1 MNLTTVLLNRDS
13 LASKVVREIIGER
26 VVNLAEEYTGGD
38 NNGGGLISQIF
49 NLSSR
54 LVGFVVSAVLS
65 GIGWGLS
72 SLWDIAV
79 EAYFEIKYF
88 DWAQTDAEI
97 KTDLAANDALIAGA
111 FGRLAG
117 TGLVWLTGIGL
128 AVGLSFKFPVVASR
142 VALAIAEEGGQE
154 IRSALTNLI
163 IASRTAAIRSALL
176 GGLLTARKLELFGLK
191 PVINA
196 QKPWTFADE
205 IEKKIEAL
213 PSAGLRA
220 FVSQF
225 GDAVEDSIIEMGYVI
240 SFTLD
245 DYYAAQRFTS
255 QAMLGVERTIELTP
269 NIAVPDERIILEAPQ
284 ELIISDTQNI
294 IAHHQLIDNRDVGQI
309 VGMPEQDYVSPR
321 PQRRKLKVIF
331 RSKEQPPWKLPDG
344 KYAMT
349 AEVNIPDLKP
359 GTTWQ
364 QLKTNITQYTWGKYR
379 VTAHLSN
386 GRQMRVHAVSYSE
399 GEQQLN
405 KYINLSIA
413 EIIRFNHGVT
423 ATDNPLDPSKNIT
436 PQLVY
441 PAYAKLVV
449 GDVRPDGTLQSKSTQ
464 SVRVNLWSD
473 TEPDPPISLA

>member
-13 LASKVVREIIGER
+13 LASKVVAELIGDR
-26 VVNLAEEYTGGD
+26 SVNLAEEYGGGD
-38 NNGGGLISQIF
+38 NNGGGLIAQIF
-49 NLSSR
+49 NLGAR
-54 LVGFVVSAVLS
+54 FAGFLISAVLT
-65 GIGWGLS
+65 GIGWTLS
-72 SLWDIAV
+72 SLWDVAI

-88 DWAQTDAEI
+88 DWAQSDADI
-97 KTDLAANDALIAGA
+97 KSDLAANDALIAGA

-117 TGLVWLTGIGL
+117 TGLVWLTGIGV

-163 IASRTAAIRSALL
+163 IASRQAAIRSMLL

-191 PVINA
+191 PVINS

-245 DYYAAQRFTS
+245 DYYASQRFTE
-255 QAMLGVERTIELTP
+255 QAMLGTERTIELTP
-269 NIAVPDERIILEAPQ
+269 NVAVPDERIILEAPQ
-284 ELIISDTQNI
+284 ELIISDTQNV

-309 VGMPEQDYVSPR
+309 VGMPEQDYLSPR

-331 RSKEQPPWKLPDG
+331 RGKEQPPWKLPDG

-364 QLKTNITQYTWGKYR
+364 QLKANITQYTWGKYR

-405 KYINLSIA
+405 KYINLSTA

-423 ATDNPLDPSKNIT
+423 ATDNPLDPSKSIV
-436 PQLVY
+436 PQVVY
-441 PAYAKLVV
+441 PAYAKLVI
-449 GDVRPDGTLQSKSTQ
+449 GDVRLDGTLQSKSTQ
-464 SVRVNLWSD
+464 TTRVNLWTD
-473 TEPDPPISLA
+473 TEPEPPISLA